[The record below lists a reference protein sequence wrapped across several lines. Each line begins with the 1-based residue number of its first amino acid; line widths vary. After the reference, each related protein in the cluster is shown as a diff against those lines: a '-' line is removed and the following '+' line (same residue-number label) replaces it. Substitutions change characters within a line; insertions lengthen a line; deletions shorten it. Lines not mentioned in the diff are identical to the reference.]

1 MLTFNSLL
9 NLIKSTWIGALM
21 VMTVLPDMLVAQDN
35 LFFGPNHEETMMD
48 EVSVGSSHTRVR
60 PLPFNPSETISFD
73 KRMTFSAH
81 TGARSSTSQFLVNS
95 EKGYMGM
102 DKNMM
107 ENFSG
112 VELPDNDQFK
122 IFYRVTA
129 TNGRTYYFVE
139 INGERQVIN
148 RLPADNIESDQTNM
162 SVKKFKQN
170 YSRTGNTLNV
180 SSENYHSKEYS
191 GISPNTGAPVRVYV
205 SEQNAIHINP
215 TEVPKT
221 VGMFGLGYIYH
232 ENKTQLVT
240 RIENDDGTAELERIE
255 NTNISFSGEEYTKRE
270 NKLAEKERRDS
281 ELIEDVMTKKQQ
293 DINNMSDSRAD
304 IRNIEQQILD
314 IEKER
319 ESKRKRAMNKYIDD
333 DAPAEQ
339 NSQYAMEA
347 FDPKD
352 DITIRKLECQ
362 KRVLEINR
370 MLGRMH
376 TDNPDYSRLQNEK
389 NCQEE
394 KIEAYKQAELEMI
407 AIKERH
413 GDNVEEANK
422 EKMNYHFTQ
431 VVPNIYGRP
440 CAF

>member
-1 MLTFNSLL
+1 MTRARM
-9 NLIKSTWIGALM
+9 GAL
-21 VMTVLPDMLVAQDN
+21 VTIALLPGWLTAQDN
-35 LFFGPNHEETMMD
+35 LFFSPNHEETIVD
-48 EVSVGSSHTRVR
+48 EVSVGSSHMRVR
-60 PLPFNPSETISFD
+60 PQPFNPSETVSFD

-81 TGARSSTSQFLVNS
+81 TGARGSTSQFLVNS

-102 DKNMM
+102 DKTMM

-112 VELPDNDQFK
+112 IELPDNDQLRV
-122 IFYRVTA
+122 FYRVTA
-129 TNGRTYYFVE
+129 TNGKTYYFVE

-148 RLPADNIESDQTNM
+148 RLPGDNIEIDHTNM
-162 SVKKFKQN
+162 SVKKFDQN
-170 YSRTGNTLNV
+170 YSHTGNTLSV
-180 SSENYHSKEYS
+180 SSQNYQSKEYTA
-191 GISPNTGAPVRVYV
+191 ISPNTGVPVMVYV
-205 SEQNAIHINP
+205 SEQSSTRINP
-215 TEVPKT
+215 VKVPKT
-221 VGMFGLGYIYH
+221 VGIFGLGYIYH

-240 RIENDDGTAELERIE
+240 RIENDEGTAELERIE
-255 NTNISFSGEEYTKRE
+255 NTNISFNGEEYAKRE
-270 NKLAEKERRDS
+270 NKLTEKEVRDS

-293 DINNMSDSRAD
+293 DINSMTDSRAD
-304 IRNIEQQILD
+304 IRNIEQQILN

-333 DAPAEQ
+333 DAPAEK

-370 MLGRMH
+370 LLDRINSN
-376 TDNPDYSRLQNEK
+376 NPDYSRLQNEK
-389 NCQEE
+389 SCQEQ
-394 KIEAYKQAELEMI
+394 KIDAYKQAELEMI

-422 EKMNYHFTQ
+422 EKMNYHFMQ
-431 VVPNIYGRP
+431 VVPIIYARP
-440 CAF
+440 CVF